1 MELLTQQQLLDV
13 FACYWAMLLAWM
25 IIREIR

>member
-1 MELLTQQQLLDV
+1 MEVLTQQQQLDV
-13 FACYWAMLLAWM
+13 FACYWAVLVAWM

>member
-1 MELLTQQQLLDV
+1 MEVLTQQQLLDV

>member
-13 FACYWAMLLAWM
+13 FACYWALLVSWL
-25 IIREIR
+25 IIKEMR